1 MAEKKAFDQ
10 DLEELD
16 EFIDFIDAD
25 IANIRR
31 VIETVRESGID
42 AEFMIHAKSETVE
55 ESAKHTDVDEES
67 IVKTLVFI
75 ADKPVAVLCPG
86 HRRVSEDKL
95 EQVTGEDVRMA
106 NPDEVEEATGY
117 IVGGVSPF
125 DLDIPVYMDESILE
139 NDEVK
144 PAAGSRVVGI
154 TVDPEELKEL
164 VDAEEA
170 DIAEK

>member
-16 EFIDFIDAD
+16 EFIDFMDAD

-31 VIETVRESGID
+31 VIQTVRESGIEAD
-42 AEFMIHAKSETVE
+42 FMIHAKSETVE

-67 IVKTLVFI
+67 IVKTLVFM
-75 ADKPVAVLCPG
+75 ADEPVAVLCPG

-95 EQVTGEDVRMA
+95 EQVTGDDVRMA
-106 NPDEVEEATGY
+106 NPDEVEKATGY
-117 IVGGVSPF
+117 IIGGVSPF
-125 DLDIPVYMDESILE
+125 DLDIPAYMDESILE

-154 TVDPEELKEL
+154 TVDPEELKKL

>member
-1 MAEKKAFDQ
+1 MNEKKAFDQ
-10 DLEELD
+10 SLEQLD

-25 IANIRR
+25 IENIRR
-31 VIETVRESGID
+31 VIQSVKEAGIEAD
-42 AEFMIHAKSETVE
+42 FMVHAKSETVE

-75 ADKPVAVLCPG
+75 ADEPIAVLCPG
-86 HRRVSEDKL
+86 DRRVSEEKL
-95 EQVTGEDVRMA
+95 KELTGEDVRMA

-117 IVGGVSPF
+117 IIGGVSPF
-125 DLDIPVYMDESILE
+125 DLEIPVYMDEKILE

-154 TVDPEELKEL
+154 TVDPEELKDLIE
-164 VDAEEA
+164 AEIA
-170 DIAEK
+170 DIAEM